1 VPNWLDK
8 EDNKWGILQMRFN
21 RANEAP
27 LAICT
32 RVKLAGVRAH
42 LPPDTPVVTLEQ
54 RRQQLARRRE
64 AAQLRTF
71 W

>member
-21 RANEAP
+21 RASDAPEATV
-27 LAICT
+27 IK
-32 RVKLAGVRAH
+32 VKVADVRKH
-42 LPPDTPVVTLEQ
+42 LPAETPVVSPEE
-54 RRQQLARRRE
+54 RRKQLSARRE